1 MYARGCVCW
10 RARAH
15 MCACVCARVQVLWG
29 GQMAKAAKFV
39 LDLQTASA
47 DRTRWFLSPEDARKE
62 AEKERE
68 RQQRRKAR
76 FQ

>member
-1 MYARGCVCW
+1 
-10 RARAH
+10 
-15 MCACVCARVQVLWG
+15 
-29 GQMAKAAKFV
+29 MAKAAKFV

-47 DRTRWFLSPEDARKE
+47 DHTRWFLSPEDARKE